1 MKKTFITLL
10 ALAGI
15 AMGEPYLFDFKGS
28 QITSSSQKSITLGN
42 PGEIQLDATSTGN
55 LSSGSW
61 ETLTWYDIEGH
72 MNEAEVEE
80 WTGISDLSAAAQDYI
95 MSNGSTTLTLTY
107 TGLTAGASYDV
118 CVIGGGYAHTSSGQ
132 WGTWSCPNEY
142 TTEIT
147 SANIPAKA
155 IGTIA
160 LSDVVADQNGEIVVQ
175 FTASAFHKV
184 TLSAATIQ
192 FVSAP
197 PVPEPATATLSLL
210 ALAGLA
216 ARRRRA

>member
-1 MKKTFITLL
+1 MKKTLITLL
-10 ALAGI
+10 ALAGV

-28 QITSSSQKSITLGN
+28 QITPSSPQSITLGN
-42 PGEIQLDATSTGN
+42 PGEIQLVATSTGN
-55 LSSGSW
+55 LSDGSW
-61 ETLTWYDIEGH
+61 ETLTWYGKDGH
-72 MNEAEVEE
+72 MDEAGVEE
-80 WTGISDLSAAAQDYI
+80 WTGISDLSAAATDYI
-95 MSNGSTTLTLTY
+95 VSNAGKTLTLTY
-107 TGLTAGASYDV
+107 KGLTAGASYDV
-118 CVIGGGYAHTSSGQ
+118 CVIGGGYDHSGVGS

-155 IGTIA
+155 IGAIA
-160 LSDVVADQNGEIVVQ
+160 LSDVVADQNGEIVVE
-175 FTASAFHKV
+175 FTASAYHNV

-192 FVSAP
+192 FVSA

-216 ARRRRA
+216 ARRRRH